1 MYWASSES
9 QPPPPPPQPTYVE
22 ERIPILARRRSSG
35 EIEVLRWCSRARPR
49 INTNSTSDSRPV
61 NASPLSAVASDSNSE
76 SGSVITTSTTAARR
90 NLSLPWT
97 NRRLLPEYTAP
108 VSPAWSTTSSSDDE
122 SSDEEE
128 DGGGSSYGTFGT
140 PNYNTFSSSSTYCN
154 DTPSSSTGG
163 DEGNDGIFLDSD
175 NMMHPSDNQIPWL
188 SLPHRSQLL
197 ILALCQI
204 SEQLVQSSVISY
216 LYYYLSSLY
225 TPDHLPL
232 SPGMIAAQAGML
244 ASNFL
249 LFQVLASTFWDR
261 MSDRI
266 GRKPCVL
273 IGLAGITI
281 STLGFGFSESM
292 GAAVFWSILG
302 GALSGNVGVLR
313 TMLTETFDEDRYQS
327 RALLMFPM
335 SQNVGIVAGALVGG
349 LLADPAA
356 TWPGVWG
363 GIGWATRWKFALPNI
378 ISAGILAVSWILV
391 FLFLQE
397 TQEKRRSRRDWGIEV
412 RRTVQGRIR
421 KVYGSFKGKRKHL
434 ATPNDDLKSDYTTLT
449 IPIPDDEE
457 AALPSSSVSSSS
469 FTKPTTSPPFHATLT
484 LIALTLHTSAFP
496 LLLVVFLSTP
506 HPIGLDLPASTV
518 GLAIAYMGLVALATQ
533 ILQYPRLSPR
543 YACCLVP
550 LAYLLMPVLPYLSAS
565 GAVVALG
572 LQAAGVMLA
581 RNVEVSEAL
590 LCARGVSVA
599 RVAGPV
605 FGACVYA
612 LCDGGVWWVMAVLT
626 AAGAWSAMF
635 AKESGETGEDEEE
648 NRK

>member
-1 MYWASSES
+1 M
-9 QPPPPPPQPTYVE
+9 
-22 ERIPILARRRSSG
+22 
-35 EIEVLRWCSRARPR
+35 
-49 INTNSTSDSRPV
+49 
-61 NASPLSAVASDSNSE
+61 
-76 SGSVITTSTTAARR
+76 
-90 NLSLPWT
+90 
-97 NRRLLPEYTAP
+97 
-108 VSPAWSTTSSSDDE
+108 
-122 SSDEEE
+122 
-128 DGGGSSYGTFGT
+128 
-140 PNYNTFSSSSTYCN
+140 
-154 DTPSSSTGG
+154 
-163 DEGNDGIFLDSD
+163 
-175 NMMHPSDNQIPWL
+175 DNQIPWL

-197 ILALCQI
+197 TLALCQL
-204 SEQLVQSSVISY
+204 SELLVQSSIISY
-216 LYYYLSSLY
+216 LYFYLSSLY
-225 TPDHLPL
+225 TPDQL
-232 SPGMIAAQAGML
+232 SPTPGMITAQAGML

-249 LFQVLASTFWDR
+249 LFQVLASTFWGR

-313 TMLTETFDEDRYQS
+313 TMIMETFDEDRYQS

-335 SQNVGIVAGALVGG
+335 SQNVGIVAGALIGG
-349 LLADPAA
+349 LLADPAG

-363 GIGWATRWKFALPNI
+363 GIGWVTRWKFALPNMI
-378 ISAGILAVSWILV
+378 NAGILVVSWILV
-391 FLFLQE
+391 FLFLKE
-397 TQEKRRSRRDWGIEV
+397 TQEKRKSRRDWGIEV

-421 KVYGSFKGKRKHL
+421 KVYGSFKSKGKHL
-434 ATPNDDLKSDYTTLT
+434 ATSNDDLKSDYTALT

-457 AALPSSSVSSSS
+457 SAIPSSSVSSPP

-484 LIALTLHTSAFP
+484 LITLTLHTSAFP
-496 LLLVVFLSTP
+496 FLLVVFHSAP
-506 HPIGLDLPASTV
+506 RPIGLGFPPSVV

-543 YACCLVP
+543 YAYCLLP
-550 LAYLLMPVLPYLSAS
+550 LAYLLMPVLPSLSAS

-581 RNVEVSEAL
+581 RNVEVSEVL
-590 LCARGVSVA
+590 LCTRGVSVA

-605 FGACVYA
+605 FGACVYT
-612 LCDGGVWWVMAVLT
+612 LCGGGVWWVMAVLT

-635 AKESGETGEDEEE
+635 AKESKEMGADGEE
-648 NRK
+648 NRN